1 MKRKSDAS
9 QGTRSLGKAWFQSWS
24 SATSSRHRKRSSPL
38 DFAPAITYYPA
49 TMRHQEES
57 DDEMSD
63 AATVPLAKDD
73 DDHYTVL
80 IHNINRSTYVA
91 R

>member
-24 SATSSRHRKRSSPL
+24 SATSSSPL

-73 DDHYTVL
+73 DDHY
-80 IHNINRSTYVA
+80 
-91 R
+91 